1 MKKLMGN
8 TLFFGL
14 VLLVVSTFVPAVS
27 SAQVAVFGEC
37 AYTNT
42 DLVCNLYVNTE
53 GSTLVS
59 GGVALSYDSG
69 KLSSPVAERNESDW
83 YFGEASGTKYA
94 YMAPEIDTANH
105 KVVCIVGKL
114 RQSAP
119 TEGVNS
125 ARSLMVKVTFTRS
138 ESGDPGHGAAAATYF
153 GLGLS
158 LAKSAPFDNFVTTS
172 GDKLDAGIVYQHP
185 NFDPPLPIQVAERGD
200 ANASGT
206 FTAADYVVVRN
217 YLSASDFPPYVDCNA
232 SGSITAAD
240 YTCIRNKL
248 P

>member
-14 VLLVVSTFVPAVS
+14 ILLVVSTFVPAVS

-42 DLVCNLYVNTE
+42 DLVCNIYVNTD
-53 GSTLVS
+53 SNALVS

-69 KLSSPVAERNESDW
+69 KLTNPVAERNENDW
-83 YFGEASGTKYA
+83 YFGEASGTKYS

-125 ARSLMVKVTFTRS
+125 ARSLMVKVTFTRN
-138 ESGDPGHGAAAATYF
+138 ETGNPGHGAAAASYF
-153 GLGLS
+153 NLGLS
-158 LAKSAPFDNFVTTS
+158 LAKSAPFENFVTTS

-200 ANASGT
+200 ANADGNFNT
-206 FTAADYVVVRN
+206 GDYIAIRN
-217 YLSASDFPPYVDCNA
+217 KIGSTDFAPYVDCNSDGA
-232 SGSITAAD
+232 INTGD
-240 YTCIRNKL
+240 YICVRNKF
-248 P
+248 